1 MRCLIFKIHTVF
13 SCLVW
18 KPLCLS
24 KPDYKRRTYGFLSDA
39 PHPPRA
45 PSVGVTIKISPSPR
59 CSALPQILGVNMHLN
74 ETLRY
79 RETSPRTGNF
89 AYLMP
94 ADICIFM
101 APPAARLA
109 GEHRVSFSF
118 IWSNESIVNQHEVCC
133 Y

>member
-1 MRCLIFKIHTVF
+1 MRCLIFRIHTVQ
-13 SCLVW
+13 SSLVW

-24 KPDYKRRTYGFLSDA
+24 KPDYKRRTYISILCPA
-39 PHPPRA
+39 PSPR

-94 ADICIFM
+94 SDICIFM
-101 APPAARLA
+101 APPGRL
-109 GEHRVSFSF
+109 GSRVSFSF

-133 Y
+133 CY

>member
-1 MRCLIFKIHTVF
+1 MILNFNTAQQC
-13 SCLVW
+13 SSLVW

-24 KPDYKRRTYGFLSDA
+24 KPDYKRRTYISISPL
-39 PHPPRA
+39 A

-59 CSALPQILGVNMHLN
+59 RSALPQILGVNMHLN

-94 ADICIFM
+94 LIFVSSL
-101 APPAARLA
+101 PRLA
-109 GEHRVSFSF
+109 GELRASVIFA
-118 IWSNESIVNQHEVCC
+118 WSNESIVNHNEVCC
-133 Y
+133 H